1 MQKLA
6 EVCIRRPVFAAMIV
20 LSLVVVGSASYFKL
34 GVDRFPAVDLPTV
47 TVRTTLP
54 GASPEEIET
63 LVSQPIEEVV
73 NTVDGM
79 DNLRSISVQGASII
93 IATFKLNRDIETATQ
108 DVRDRVATVI
118 KNLPPDT
125 KPPVI
130 SKVNNDNTPVIT
142 IALSGP
148 HSIRELTE
156 YADKIVKV
164 QFERAGGVG
173 DVNVVGGLNRAI
185 NVWVDAER
193 LAAYKIP
200 ITAVY
205 DALQRQNSDVPGG
218 NVETGKREL
227 VLRTLGR
234 YTDPRDMENLVI
246 ANINGAPVKIRDIGR
261 VEDGTKEQR
270 SVARLNGVPTVTLEV
285 QRQSGSNTVEVIQNV
300 KAEMERVKPQ
310 LPSDIKMEVIRDQS
324 RYIDAA
330 LHEITRHLILGS
342 ILASLVVL
350 IFMRS
355 WRSTLIAAIAIPCS
369 VISTFGMMRAL
380 NFTLNSVTMLALVL
394 MVGVVIDDAIVVLE
408 NIFRFVEEKRIT
420 PMRAAKEATAD
431 IGLAVMATTFS
442 LVVIFL
448 PVSFMSS
455 ISGRFL
461 YQFGITAAVAVLVSL
476 LVSFTLTPMM
486 SARLLRTEDAAGGH
500 SIGHHH
506 DTIADAG
513 SRKGFYALIDRVYTW
528 LLKLAMRHRVAVAV
542 LAIAVALLSIPLYR
556 VVKQEYTPNDVDEAE
571 FDVNV
576 NAPEGTNLLAMDE
589 TMHAIEK
596 ELLDTPGVRLI
607 LASTGGSFLGAVNS
621 GSVYV
626 RIAPHDERVFSFT
639 KLWNS
644 IKEGHPLAA
653 FRGNYKQRDVMQ
665 EIRARMQKYAPFR
678 FSVRNAQSFNIGG
691 GNFDI
696 DFVFKGPDLK
706 ELAKYADAMRLKTK
720 EIGGIVD
727 ADTTLKLDKPE
738 LRVHINRDRAADLGV
753 DTANIA
759 TALRLMV
766 GGDDQVSRFYD
777 PTVNEDYDVEL
788 RLAETDRRDSATI
801 SRLYVPSSR
810 GGLVRVDNLV
820 DIKEE
825 LSPSRIDRLDR
836 QRQASVRAGIAPG
849 FALADRLDAMKKA
862 AAEMNLPAAYSTIVA
877 GRGRELERTFVEFLW
892 AFLLSIIFMYMILAS
907 QFESTIHPLT
917 ILLSLPLSV
926 PFALFS
932 LWLLGDTLNLYSAL
946 GILVLFG
953 VVKKN
958 AILQIDHMNNLRTL
972 GMEREAAIIQ
982 GNRDRLRPILMT
994 TLALVA
1000 GMAPLA
1006 LGTGPGAEERRSIA
1020 IVVIGGQSLSL
1031 LLTLIATPVV
1041 YSLLDDMR
1049 STARWRRWAAVTGR
1063 MTAPVTNVVRRLAP
1077 TRRGVVVDTDPPA
1090 VPGLKTDD

>member
-6 EVCIRRPVFAAMIV
+6 EICIRRPVFAAMIV
-20 LSLVVVGSASYFKL
+20 LSLVVVGAASYFKL
-34 GVDRFPAVDLPTV
+34 GVDRFPSVDLPTV
-47 TVRTTLP
+47 AVRTNLP
-54 GASPEEIET
+54 GASPEEMET
-63 LVSQPIEEVV
+63 LVSQRIEEVV
-73 NTVDGM
+73 NTVDGI
-79 DNLRSISVQGASII
+79 DNLRSVSVQGNSIV
-93 IATFKLNRDIETATQ
+93 IATFLLNRDIDTAAQ
-108 DVRDRVATVI
+108 DVRDRVSTVI
-118 KNLPPDT
+118 RDLPPDA
-125 KPPVI
+125 KPPIVV
-130 SKVNNDNTPVIT
+130 KFNNDSTPVLT
-142 IALSGP
+142 IALSGQR
-148 HSIRELTE
+148 SVRELTQ

-164 QFERAGGVG
+164 QLERAGGVG
-173 DVNVVGGLNRAI
+173 AVDVVGGLDRAI
-185 NVWVDAER
+185 NVWIDSER

-200 ITAVY
+200 ITAVR
-205 DALQRQNSDVPGG
+205 DALQRQNADVPGG

-234 YTDPRDMENLVI
+234 YTDPRDMENLVV
-246 ANINGAPVKIRDIGR
+246 ANIKGAPIKLRDIGR

-270 SVARLNGVPTVTLEV
+270 SIARLNGQPTVTLEV
-285 QRQSGSNTVEVIQNV
+285 RRQSGANTVEVIRNV
-300 KAEMERVKPQ
+300 KEQLARVSSQ
-310 LPSDIKMEVIRDQS
+310 LPSDIKLDTIRDQE

-350 IFMRS
+350 LFMRS

-369 VISTFGMMRAL
+369 VVSTFGMMRAM
-380 NFTLNSVTMLALVL
+380 NFTLNGVTMLALVL

-461 YQFGITAAVAVLVSL
+461 FQFGITAAVAVLVSL

-486 SARLLRTEDAAGGH
+486 SARLLRAEDAAAGH
-500 SIGHHH
+500 AGHH
-506 DTIADAG
+506 DTVSTAA
-513 SRKGFYALIDRVYTW
+513 SRRGFYALIDGSYTW
-528 LLKLAMRHRVAVAV
+528 LLRLAMRHRVVVAV
-542 LAIAVALLSIPLYR
+542 IAIVVALSSIPLYR
-556 VVKQEYTPNDVDEAE
+556 VVKQEYIPTDVDEAE
-571 FDVNV
+571 FDVNI
-576 NAPEGTNLLAMDE
+576 NAPEGTNIDAMNEAVLAVEKDLLS
-589 TMHAIEK
+589 
-596 ELLDTPGVRLI
+596 TPGVRVI
-607 LASTGGSFLGAVNS
+607 LSSSGGSFLGAVNS
-621 GSVYV
+621 AGVYV
-626 RIAPHDERVFSFT
+626 RIAPHEERVFSLT
-639 KLWNS
+639 KLWNA
-644 IKEGHPLAA
+644 IKSGHPMTA
-653 FRGNYKQRDVMQ
+653 FRGNYTQRDVMQ
-665 EIRARMQKYAPFR
+665 EIRLRMQKYAPLR
-678 FSVRNAQSFNIGG
+678 FSVRNAPSFNIGG

-696 DFVFKGPDLK
+696 DFVFRGPELQA
-706 ELAKYADAMRLKTK
+706 LAKYADTLRLKTK

-738 LRVHINRDRAADLGV
+738 LRVHINRERAADLGV
-753 DTANIA
+753 DTSNIS

-766 GGDDQVSRFYD
+766 GGDDQVSRFRD
-777 PTVNEDYDVEL
+777 PSVNEDYDVQL
-788 RLAETDRRDSATI
+788 RLTERDRKDAATI

-810 GGLVRVDNLV
+810 AGLVRIDSLV

-836 QRQASVRAGIAPG
+836 QRQASMRAGVAPG
-849 FALADRLDAMKKA
+849 FALADRLDALRKTA
-862 AAEMNLPAAYSTIVA
+862 AAMNLPAAYSTIVA

-907 QFESTIHPLT
+907 QFESTIHPFT

-926 PFALFS
+926 PFALLS

-958 AILQIDHMNNLRTL
+958 AILQIDHMNNLRTF
-972 GMEREAAIIQ
+972 GMERDTAIIQ

-1000 GMAPLA
+1000 GMSPLA

-1049 STARWRRWAAVTGR
+1049 STARWRRLARAGGR
-1063 MTAPVTNVVRRLAP
+1063 LSAPVTGLVRRMAP
-1077 TRRGVVVDTDPPA
+1077 TRRGEGPIERED
-1090 VPGLKTDD
+1090 